1 MAELVLEQLHKSY
14 GGRIAVASIDL
25 KIPTG
30 SFCIFLGP
38 SGCGKSTT
46 LNCVA
51 GLEELTSGRISLGGR
66 NITNLQP
73 HQRDIAMVF
82 QSALLYPHLTAH
94 DNIRMSL
101 RASPIDRDEAESKI
115 ARAAKMLDIA
125 SLLGKKPPAM
135 SGESGS
141 ASRSRKPSSAIPPH
155 SCSTNHCPRSMRRCA
170 SHCAPN
176 SSTCKSDLA

>member
-1 MAELVLEQLHKSY
+1 MAELVLEQLHESY
-14 GGRIAVASIDL
+14 GSRVAVESMDL

-30 SFCIFLGP
+30 SFCVFLGP

-46 LNCVA
+46 LSCVA

-66 NITNLQP
+66 DITNLQP

-101 RASPIDRDEAESKI
+101 RASAVDRDEAESKI
-115 ARAAKMLDIA
+115 TRAAKMLDIVP
-125 SLLGKKPPAM
+125 LLGKKPSAM
-135 SGESGS
+135 SGGERQGGPTPETT
-141 ASRSRKPSSAIPPH
+141 ARRPP
-155 SCSTNHCPRSMRRCA
+155 PV
-170 SHCAPN
+170 PP
-176 SSTCKSDLA
+176 LAA